1 MGMETERTKAIR
13 ELREKRAARGD
24 SDPLNR
30 LRHIIIEKIATGEK
44 PITEKKGN

>member
-1 MGMETERTKAIR
+1 METEREKAIR
-13 ELREKRAARGD
+13 ELQERRAARGD

-30 LRHIIIEKIATGEK
+30 LRLIIAEKTANGEK